1 MGIADFLLKA
11 DQVSL
16 SVPVFQPPDRQI
28 MTNPLRFISDLYL
41 GKTHRGVANLLE
53 NVSLEL
59 VQGER
64 LGLIGP
70 NGAGKS
76 TLLRLLAGIYAPTV
90 GTLKT
95 NGTVKGL
102 FDISLGMNP
111 EATGLENIYMRGL
124 QMGFDLRE
132 VRELIP
138 RILEFSE
145 LEPFIEKPLNTYS
158 TGMRLRLAVTVSTMR
173 PPDVLLLD
181 EWIGTGDAR
190 FREKLRDRM
199 NNLVEQSR
207 GLILA
212 THNVGLMQSL
222 CTKGLVLD
230 KGSVVFQGNLAEA
243 LDFYRD
249 SDGSSSAK
257 S

>member
-41 GKTHRGVANLLE
+41 GRTHRGVANLLE

-76 TLLRLLAGIYAPTV
+76 TLLRLLAGIYAPTM

-124 QMGFDLRE
+124 QMGFELRE
-132 VRELIP
+132 VREMIP
-138 RILEFSE
+138 QILEFSE

-158 TGMRLRLAVTVSTMR
+158 TGMRLR
-173 PPDVLLLD
+173 
-181 EWIGTGDAR
+181 
-190 FREKLRDRM
+190 
-199 NNLVEQSR
+199 SR

-212 THNVGLMQSL
+212 THNVELMKSL
-222 CTKGLVLD
+222 CTKGLVLN
-230 KGSVVFQGNLAEA
+230 KGTVVFQGDLTEA
-243 LDFYRD
+243 LEFYGD
-249 SDGSSSAK
+249 SVGSSSAK